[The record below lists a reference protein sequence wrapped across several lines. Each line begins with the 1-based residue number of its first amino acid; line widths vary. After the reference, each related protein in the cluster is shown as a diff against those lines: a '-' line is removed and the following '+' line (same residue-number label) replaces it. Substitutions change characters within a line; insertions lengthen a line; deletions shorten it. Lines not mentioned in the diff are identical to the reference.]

1 MDDILYFWFAMP
13 ASDSTGLMNK
23 MELWFR
29 SAATLD
35 PIVRARFGRAVADA
49 LDGKLFKWADTP
61 RGRLALILVLDQFTR
76 HVFRGTPRMY
86 AGDRDARWL
95 TYEGLDR
102 GDDWEL
108 GLEERLF
115 FMMPLA
121 HSERFADQER
131 SVAYAEQLAA
141 DAPAAMRA
149 VWEGGLARARGY
161 RDVIA
166 RFGRFPHRNEV
177 LGRESTREEIEF
189 LEEQRSA
196 A

>member
-1 MDDILYFWFAMP
+1 MDDILYFWFAVP
-13 ASDSTGLMNK
+13 ASDSAGLMNK

-35 PIVRARFGRAVADA
+35 PIVRARFGRIVSDA
-49 LDGKLFKWADTP
+49 LDGKLLPWADTP
-61 RGRLALILVLDQFTR
+61 RGRLALILILDQFTR

-102 GDDWEL
+102 GADWKL

-121 HSERFADQER
+121 HSERIADQER
-131 SVAYAEQLAA
+131 SVAYAEQLVAE
-141 DAPAAMRA
+141 APLAVRA
-149 VWEGGLARARGY
+149 VWDAGLARARGY

-166 RFGRFPHRNEV
+166 RFGRFPHRNAV
-177 LGRESTREEIEF
+177 LGRESTKEETAF
-189 LEEQRSA
+189 LEEQRA
-196 A
+196 AA